1 MKWLITFLFLFTI
14 VNAEEITTGNLL
26 PNAGD
31 GVDWG
36 SNSTD
41 QINPGGSGYVNS
53 GDVVNGFTITCPESQ
68 ANCGYKHSTGGDFEV
83 TGTSTVSVNDIDLTN
98 DTRTQE
104 MLDNGI
110 TLNSYIDVANCD
122 SQPGNCEG
130 RSGNADSHTVVIE
143 LKDSDGN
150 VLSTTTQTR
159 TEIAGFQGNC
169 NGYPGHNSG
178 GQTAD
183 CGQYNDQVIFNS
195 HGSNKVDWS
204 WTGTDNSTST
214 NSLRGPNLLG
224 AALTMTYD
232 NTVIDNS
239 IIDEIE
245 DIFEDI
251 FEEIKFEK
259 IEDSFKEEIN
269 FEEEFQFEIVEQPM
283 DEPELEFKSMA
294 IIAEEIQEEFFEE
307 DITMDVKEE
316 PIGKEPMITSMFANM
331 PEEEIIE
338 ETNELISSFLP
349 PPPEEKP
356 TIKEEMVEEEPK
368 MEKEEMIEEE
378 PKEMAS
384 APTEKEEEIIEESTT
399 EEESK
404 EMAQPNNESKEKIKE
419 KKSTS
424 KVAKKSDVQ
433 AKKLTKQKIVQ
444 QKKAIRDNLV
454 KVMDKVDKDI
464 KDISKNLQIKNIIKL
479 DAMASE
485 QASLDSYDVP
495 FYKGENIY
503 MDQIQIQDMR
513 QLYTDVSLNNYIAND
528 PVVIMENKLRDIETK
543 KQLLIIELEQLKNG

>member
-1 MKWLITFLFLFTI
+1 MKWLITFLFLFTL

-41 QINPGGSGYVNS
+41 QINPGGSGYVNN
-53 GDVVNGFTITCPESQ
+53 GDTLNGFDVTCSASQ
-68 ANCGYKHSTGGDFEV
+68 ANCGYKFSVGGDLEV
-83 TGTSTVSVNDIDLTN
+83 TGTTTLSVDDVALTN
-98 DTRTQE
+98 NTRTQE

-130 RSGNADSHTVVIE
+130 RSGNADSHTVTIQ
-143 LKDSDGN
+143 LKDSSGN

-159 TEIAGFQGNC
+159 TEVTGFQGNC
-169 NGYPGHNSG
+169 NGYPGSNSG

-183 CGQYNDQVIFNS
+183 CGQYNDQVIYNS
-195 HGSNKVDWS
+195 YGSNKVDWS
-204 WTGTDNSTST
+204 WTGIDNNTGSSQ
-214 NSLRGPNLLG
+214 RGGPNLLG

-232 NTVIDNS
+232 DTVIDNS

-251 FEEIKFEK
+251 FEEINFEK

-283 DEPELEFKSMA
+283 NEPELKFKSMA

-349 PPPEEKP
+349 PPPEEEP
-356 TIKEEMVEEEPK
+356 TMKEEMVEEEPK
-368 MEKEEMIEEE
+368 MEKEEIIEEE

-404 EMAQPNNESKEKIKE
+404 EMAQPNNEPKEKIKE